1 MLALRREASL
11 ASPGAGQALASRFPD
26 QWVSSA
32 GVAVAGYWPLA
43 HEIDPRPLMHRLFA
57 GGAMLCLP
65 VVEGDGR
72 PLAFR
77 AYRPGDALEK
87 RAMGVSEPLSGHP
100 ACRPVLVLVPLL
112 ACDHQGNRLGFGKGY
127 YDYTLAALRASG
139 PTLAIGLAHDCQMVA
154 NVPAQ
159 GHDEPLDGLVTD
171 TDVYDF
177 RG

>member
-1 MLALRREASL
+1 MLALRREAGL

-26 QWVSSA
+26 QWVPSA
-32 GVAVAGYWPLA
+32 GVVVAGYWPLGR
-43 HEIDPRPLMHRLFA
+43 EIDPRPLMQRLFA
-57 GGAMLCLP
+57 GGARLCLP
-65 VVEGDGR
+65 VVEGARR
-72 PLAFR
+72 PLTFR
-77 AYRPGDALEK
+77 AYREGDALER
-87 RAMGVSEPLSGHP
+87 RAMGVSEPLPGQR
-100 ACRPVLVLVPLL
+100 ACRPVLILVPLV

-139 PTLAIGLAHDCQMVA
+139 PTLAIGLAYDCQMVA
-154 NVPAQ
+154 KLPAQ